1 MFSTPKP
8 DDVEGWEC
16 IYKTNTDYDA
26 QLAKSY
32 LESREIE
39 CRVLSKRDSAFEL
52 SVGEMSLIYI
62 YAPKDMAAKAKKAID
77 EWQEGLSE
85 LSDGDE
91 E

>member
-8 DDVEGWEC
+8 DEVEGWVC
-16 IYKTNTDYDA
+16 VYKTNTDYDA

-32 LESREIE
+32 LESREID

-52 SVGEMSLIYI
+52 NVGEMSLIYV
-62 YAPKDMAAKAKKAID
+62 YVPKNLADDAKDAIN

-85 LSDGDE
+85 LSDE
-91 E
+91 EE